1 MKKMSGSYDLMPPV
15 AGPHNTPPPSSKI
28 AVGAVLAGM
37 MLVVMNTAM
46 ATVALPAMALELRV
60 SPADATWIL
69 TAYQAGLLIAML
81 PCAALG
87 EKFGYRGVFTWGLG
101 LFAASSLACALA
113 PTLGWLVAARL
124 LQGIGGA
131 AIMALGMA
139 LLRSIVSHQ
148 RLGAAIGWN
157 ASVVAFSSAAGP
169 FIGTAIISVAQWS
182 WLFSVTL
189 PVVAVV
195 LLATV
200 CLPPSTKKDD
210 PLDLFSMLLSVG
222 VFAALIAAL
231 GVLASRPIAGAL
243 LLVFSVV
250 QMWMLVRRERANAA
264 PLVPIDLLK
273 HYRLRVSVMSSI
285 FCFSGQTVGMVAL
298 PFLLQKSL
306 GLSNWVVSGLMAAW
320 PLSVAVM
327 APFSGALADRVSTA
341 KLCLFGGMG
350 LAAGLFIM
358 SLVDRG
364 VTWLLILCVVSC
376 GFGFSVFNVANN
388 RNMFLGAPV
397 QRSGAMG
404 GLQGTAR
411 LVGQTSGA
419 VIMGMLFNLETIQQA
434 SRTGIAIGAIL
445 VLMSA
450 LLSLLHLKAAPEIF
464 DEVG

>member
-1 MKKMSGSYDLMPPV
+1 MKKMSGYDLMPSV
-15 AGPHNTPPPSSKI
+15 VGPDNTPAPSSKM

-46 ATVALPAMALELRV
+46 ATVALPTMAVELRV

-87 EKFGYRGVFTWGLG
+87 EKFGYRGVFTWGLC

-131 AIMALGMA
+131 AVMALGMA

-169 FIGTAIISVAQWS
+169 FIGTAIISVAQWP
-182 WLFSVTL
+182 WLFSCTL
-189 PVVAVV
+189 PVVVVV

-231 GVLASRPIAGAL
+231 GMLASRSLVGAI
-243 LLVFSVV
+243 LLVFSIV
-250 QMWMLVRRERANAA
+250 QMWMLVKRERANSA

-273 HYRLRVSVMSSI
+273 HYPLRVSVISSI
-285 FCFSGQTVGMVAL
+285 CCFSGQAAGMVAL
-298 PFLLQKSL
+298 PFFLQKSL

-320 PLSVAVM
+320 PLSVALM

-341 KLCLFGGMG
+341 KLCLSGGMG
-350 LAAGLFIM
+350 LSAGLFIM
-358 SLVDRG
+358 SLVDSG
-364 VTWLLILCVVSC
+364 VTWLLIPCVVSC

-388 RNMFLGAPV
+388 RSMFMGAPV

-419 VIMGMLFNLETIQQA
+419 VIMSMLFNLEAIEQA

-445 VLMSA
+445 VLISA
-450 LLSLLHLKAAPEIF
+450 LLSLLHPKVAREIIGK
-464 DEVG
+464 VG

>member
-1 MKKMSGSYDLMPPV
+1 MKKMSGSYDLIPPV
-15 AGPHNTPPPSSKI
+15 VGPHNTPAASSKM

-46 ATVALPAMALELRV
+46 ATVALPAMAVELRV

-69 TAYQAGLLIAML
+69 TSYQAGLLIAML

-87 EKFGYRGVFTWGLG
+87 EKFGYRGVFTWGLC
-101 LFAASSLACALA
+101 LFAASTLACALA

-148 RLGAAIGWN
+148 KLGAAIGWN

-182 WLFSVTL
+182 WLFSFTL

-200 CLPPSTKKDD
+200 CLPPSAKKDD

-243 LLVFSVV
+243 LLVFSVA
-250 QMWMLVRRERANAA
+250 QMWMLVKRERANSA

-273 HYRLRVSVMSSI
+273 HYPLRVSVISSI
-285 FCFSGQTVGMVAL
+285 FCFSGQAAGMVAL
-298 PFLLQKSL
+298 SFFLQKSL
-306 GLSNWVVSGLMAAW
+306 GLSNWAVSGLMAAW

-327 APFSGALADRVSTA
+327 APFSGALADRFSTA
-341 KLCLFGGMG
+341 KLCLSGGMG
-350 LAAGLFIM
+350 LAAGLFMM
-358 SLVDRG
+358 SLVDKD
-364 VTWLLILCVVSC
+364 VTWLLIPCVVLC
-376 GFGFSVFNVANN
+376 GLGFSVFNVANN
-388 RNMFLGAPV
+388 RNMFMSAPMR
-397 QRSGAMG
+397 RSGAMG

-411 LVGQTSGA
+411 LVGQTTGA
-419 VIMGMLFNLETIQQA
+419 VMISMLFNLEAIEQA
-434 SRTGIAIGAIL
+434 SRTGLTIGAAL
-445 VLMSA
+445 VLISA
-450 LLSLLHLKAAPEIF
+450 LFSSLSPRARNN
-464 DEVG
+464 